1 MRECAESA
9 AAMQHLLQLRPL
21 LISQFLVPVV
31 KSLLSLLLPC
41 ERPLALVLTG
51 LLSNICARH
60 PGLSRWCLDAQS
72 LEYSTGA
79 FAAPC

>member
-9 AAMQHLLQLRPL
+9 AAMQHLLKLRL
-21 LISQFLVPVV
+21 LLVSQFLVPVV

-41 ERPLALVLTG
+41 ERPLALLLAR

-60 PGLSRWCLDAQS
+60 PRLNCWCLNAHKFR
-72 LEYSTGA
+72 A
-79 FAAPC
+79 